1 MNRSANEVMRDVI
14 ASAVV
19 DAIGALKAAS
29 KGLPNNL
36 LRDIGAIHA
45 NTATADLPAELR
57 QSIDESVR
65 GALTKLLREGYS
77 VAPSRPD
84 APRPRPAQGQVI
96 PRRGDTARPPRN
108 DQKRGDGPPRGPRPP
123 RGDGPRPP
131 RSGGPSKGP
140 RR

>member
-29 KGLPNNL
+29 NGLPNNL

-77 VAPSRPD
+77 VAPSRPE
-84 APRPRPAQGQVI
+84 APRARPAQGQLV
-96 PRRGDTARPPRN
+96 PRRGDNAPRPL
-108 DQKRGDGPPRGPRPP
+108 RGDGPPRGGRPP
-123 RGDGPRPP
+123 RSDGPRPP
-131 RSGGPSKGP
+131 RSGGPNKGP

>member
-19 DAIGALKAAS
+19 DAIGALKSAS

-65 GALTKLLREGYS
+65 GALSKLLREGYA
-77 VAPSRPD
+77 VAPSRPE
-84 APRPRPAQGQVI
+84 APRPRPAQGQVV
-96 PRRGDTARPPRN
+96 RRGETSTRSP
-108 DQKRGDGPPRGPRPP
+108 RGDGPPRSPRPP

-131 RSGGPSKGP
+131 RSGGAPKGP

>member
-57 QSIDESVR
+57 QSIDDSVR
-65 GALTKLLREGYS
+65 GALSKLLREGYA
-77 VAPSRPD
+77 VAPSRPEP
-84 APRPRPAQGQVI
+84 PRQRPAQGQVV
-96 PRRGDTARPPRN
+96 PRRGDNAPRPPRN
-108 DQKRGDGPPRGPRPP
+108 NDKRGDGAPR
-123 RGDGPRPP
+123 GPRPP
-131 RSGGPSKGP
+131 RSGGPKGPGSDRGP